1 MVFGLPESITPA
13 VNLLNIWPK
22 KTICIDKVVPSP
34 RKKSPEYLEISAV
47 PSKLGTLPAAAP
59 MFAWRAGQLRMDG
72 ISICILNYIYVF
84 LLVMTPPLNMIDKRT
99 LKSGTNW
106 YCTTR
111 LQLQVIPRDQ
121 GNMSCRLIYL
131 HFLMFW
137 TYLFFPLTSVKSL
150 SYHLH
155 VDYQNPKICF
165 AGLHSQQHWSS
176 SDCLS

>member
-1 MVFGLPESITPA
+1 MKKG
-13 VNLLNIWPK
+13 NIWPK
-22 KTICIDKVVPSP
+22 KTICNIKQVVPSP

-47 PSKLGTLPAAAP
+47 PSSAP
-59 MFAWRAGQLRMDG
+59 SRRQHRCSPGGRASYGWMVFLYVH
-72 ISICILNYIYVF
+72 IIIYIYVF
-84 LLVMTPPLNMIDKRT
+84 LMTPSLNMIDKRT

-111 LQLQVIPRDQ
+111 LQLQVIPWDQ

-137 TYLFFPLTSVKSL
+137 TYLFFPLTSVKRL

-155 VDYQNPKICF
+155 VDYQKPKICF